1 MGNQAA
7 TDVPARAVSC
17 GSVLVVDDDPAMRLL
32 LRAMLGPLGLSV
44 EEAGD
49 GNEALAKLPAGID
62 LVMLDVEL
70 PGIDGF
76 GIAEKIRERY
86 DHDRLPII
94 MMTGRSERSSRIRAV
109 EVGVNDFLSKPFDR
123 MEVGVRVKSQLT
135 IKSTRDALLRYQSD
149 LETLV
154 DHRTAAL
161 NRVLAENIAAAQ
173 RTYEAQLETIHRL
186 ALAAELKD
194 PDIAGHV
201 RRVSHWCRIIALAVG
216 LPAPQVKLLTH
227 ASPLHDAV
235 DAKDAYTRG
244 HSQRVGDMSVE
255 IGKEL
260 GLNPQQ
266 LRLIHYGGILH
277 DVGKIGVSSTILTK
291 PGKLTPDEWQQM
303 KAHTLIGAAL
313 LAGSPSE
320 LLQAGEVI
328 ALSHHEK
335 WDGSGYPKGLRGE
348 AIPVFGRICAVA
360 DVFDALTTRRVYKAA
375 FENEEAY
382 RILREGRGSHFAVDL
397 VDAFLDHHHEVE
409 EIQRKYHRTPVDLPS
424 SLPGI
429 ELWDLPR
436 EAETPPGRVASA

>member
-7 TDVPARAVSC
+7 TDVTTSAVSC
-17 GSVLVVDDDPAMRLL
+17 ASVLVVDDDPAMRLL
-32 LRAMLGPLGLSV
+32 LRAMLGSLGLSV
-44 EEAGD
+44 EEAADGD
-49 GNEALAKLPAGID
+49 EALAKLPGGID

-76 GIAEKIRERY
+76 GVAEKIRERF

-135 IKSTRDALLRYQSD
+135 IKSTRDALLQYQSD

-194 PDIAGHV
+194 ADIAGHV

-227 ASPLHDAV
+227 ASP
-235 DAKDAYTRG
+235 
-244 HSQRVGDMSVE
+244 
-255 IGKEL
+255 
-260 GLNPQQ
+260 
-266 LRLIHYGGILH
+266 LH

-375 FENEEAY
+375 FANEEAY
-382 RILREGRGSHFAVDL
+382 RILREGRGNHFAVEL

-429 ELWDLPR
+429 ELRDVPR